1 MSFRS
6 KINEAVSLEDY
17 YVNVEKELIKSN
29 LNCRCDNY
37 AGGWDDGGAMRL
49 AHMAAVGDLLDPFKC
64 WVMAAEMDRKLAGA
78 YQDQVDLRGWAR
90 VDFAQWENVKKDKA
104 GYDSQVRVQL
114 GNLLAFE
121 DLNEGRYCDMRIG
134 EAMKRFGWA

>member
-1 MSFRS
+1 
-6 KINEAVSLEDY
+6 
-17 YVNVEKELIKSN
+17 
-29 LNCRCDNY
+29 
-37 AGGWDDGGAMRL
+37 
-49 AHMAAVGDLLDPFKC
+49 
-64 WVMAAEMDRKLAGA
+64 MAAEMDRKLAGA